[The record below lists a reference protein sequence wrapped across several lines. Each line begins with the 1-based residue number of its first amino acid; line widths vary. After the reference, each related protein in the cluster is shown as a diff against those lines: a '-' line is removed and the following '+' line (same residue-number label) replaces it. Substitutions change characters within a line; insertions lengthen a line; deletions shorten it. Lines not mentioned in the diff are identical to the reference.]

1 MSDSSWP
8 RGLQHARPFCPTP
21 SLEVCSSSCP
31 LLWWCHL
38 AISFSD
44 SLFSFCPQSFP
55 AWGAF
60 LSQLFASD
68 DQNTGVSFQR
78 QSFQWVFRVDFPE
91 DLLVWSPCCP
101 RDSQESSPA
110 PHFEGIDSSVLH
122 LLYSPALTTVC
133 DHWEDH
139 SFNYTDFCWQSNAS
153 AFQHTKFVIAFL
165 PRSNRLQISWL
176 QLLSTVILEPKRRKS
191 VTTSTCP
198 PSFAM
203 K

>member
-1 MSDSSWP
+1 M
-8 RGLQHARPFCPTP
+8 TP
-21 SLEVCSSSCP
+21 WTTAC
-31 LLWWCHL
+31 
-38 AISFSD
+38 
-44 SLFSFCPQSFP
+44 Q
-55 AWGAF
+55 AF
-60 LSQLFASD
+60 LSHTISRSLPTFMSIALVMPSSRLILWLLLLLLPSIFPSIRGISESAVCIRWPKYWRFVSAS
-68 DQNTGVSFQR
+68 VLPMS
-78 QSFQWVFRVDFPE
+78 
-91 DLLVWSPCCP
+91 
-101 RDSQESSPA
+101 
-110 PHFEGIDSSVLH
+110 SSVFH

-176 QLLSTVILEPKRRKS
+176 QSLSTVILEPKRRKS